1 MDSHIAPVSAA
12 DDVFQAADIEHFTAE
27 DTEAGRAICQM
38 LSLFFAYTVGAMTIA
53 ALVTVYWTSH

>member
-1 MDSHIAPVSAA
+1 MDSHAAPVSAA
-12 DDVFQAADIEHFTAE
+12 DDVFQSSDVEFFTAE

-38 LSLFFAYTVGAMTIA
+38 LSLFFAYTVCAMTIA